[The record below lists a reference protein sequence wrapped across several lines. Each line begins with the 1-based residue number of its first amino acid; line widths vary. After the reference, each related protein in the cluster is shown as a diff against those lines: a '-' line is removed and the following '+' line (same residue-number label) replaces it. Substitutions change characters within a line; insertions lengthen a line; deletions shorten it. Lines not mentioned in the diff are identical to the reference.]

1 MTFPL
6 RPEWSLALV
15 LRVSYHILE
24 PAPSI
29 LPKAPSVNAPCQR
42 AQNQM
47 YRAIFQYCGQPI
59 PASQYLF
66 LRCFR
71 LYHKAPW
78 YGFDML
84 HERSNP
90 LSLRSVSESWRT
102 FFQVPKEPVPAQ
114 SYLIGSTAIN
124 STLLF
129 WVPKLPASPG
139 LVVLYLLLSRSRP
152 MRPLWELL
160 GYENPHLFPSFPQSQ
175 GCNSLW

>member
-1 MTFPL
+1 MPPARGL
-6 RPEWSLALV
+6 RT
-15 LRVSYHILE
+15 RCTE
-24 PAPSI
+24 PSSSTVGNPY
-29 LPKAPSVNAPCQR
+29 Q
-42 AQNQM
+42 
-47 YRAIFQYCGQPI
+47 
-59 PASQYLF
+59 PASISFSDVSGYTTKL
-66 LRCFR
+66 
-71 LYHKAPW
+71 PDN
-78 YGFDML
+78 GFDML

-114 SYLIGSTAIN
+114 YYLIGSTAIN

-129 WVPKLPASPG
+129 WVPKLPASPR

-160 GYENPHLFPSFPQSQ
+160 GYENHHLFPSFPQSQ